1 MVCPYTFKQ
10 VNCSEPVGFI
20 NGVII
25 MLLKKCLIK
34 KMIHLSFAVMAG
46 AFAVSASADPAPDF
60 TLQSSTGENV
70 RLAEQ
75 RGQVVMLNFWAS
87 WCGPCRQE
95 MPLLDAMYKR
105 YSSAG
110 FQFYGVNVEEDN
122 TDAKKLLKELGVT
135 FPVLFDPESKA
146 SKLYN
151 VDAMPTTVVI
161 DKKGEIRFVNRG
173 YKPGDENKYRD
184 QVRELIRE

>member
-1 MVCPYTFKQ
+1 MLSKTRLYKKLLGT
-10 VNCSEPVGFI
+10 GL
-20 NGVII
+20 II
-25 MLLKKCLIK
+25 AAGLIG
-34 KMIHLSFAVMAG
+34 AN
-46 AFAVSASADPAPDF
+46 AFANPAPDF

-87 WCGPCRQE
+87 WCGPCRKE
-95 MPLLDAMYKR
+95 MPLLDEMSKR

-110 FQFYGVNVEEDN
+110 FVLYGVNVEEDN

-135 FPVLFDPESKA
+135 FPILFDTESKA
-146 SKLYN
+146 SSLYS

-161 DKKGEIRFVNRG
+161 DKKGVIRYVNRG
-173 YKPGDENKYRD
+173 YKAGDENKYRD
-184 QVRELIRE
+184 QIRELIKE

>member
-1 MVCPYTFKQ
+1 MSLQKILSRFALVVSF
-10 VNCSEPVGFI
+10 GF
-20 NGVII
+20 
-25 MLLKKCLIK
+25 
-34 KMIHLSFAVMAG
+34 LSL
-46 AFAVSASADPAPDF
+46 SANADPAPDF

-87 WCGPCRQE
+87 WCGPCRKE
-95 MPLLDAMYKR
+95 MPLLDAMYQR

-110 FQFYGVNVEEDN
+110 FVLYGVNVEEDN

-135 FPVLFDPESKA
+135 FPVLFDTESKA
-146 SKLYN
+146 SSLYN

-161 DKKGEIRFVNRG
+161 DKKGQVRYVNRG
-173 YKPGDENKYRD
+173 YKDGDENKYRD
-184 QVRELIRE
+184 QIRELIKE